1 MGKIIQWFLNGIDLF
16 SEKWKYNYR
25 FFIHSMHCV
34 KITLYN
40 ISEKNIH
47 NTYDV
52 TLSSSLSDNIV
63 RRKEFKNLHLH
74 NS

>member
-1 MGKIIQWFLNGIDLF
+1 MVLIYLVKNENIIIDFL
-16 SEKWKYNYR
+16 
-25 FFIHSMHCV
+25 FIQCIV
-34 KITLYN
+34 LNITLYN